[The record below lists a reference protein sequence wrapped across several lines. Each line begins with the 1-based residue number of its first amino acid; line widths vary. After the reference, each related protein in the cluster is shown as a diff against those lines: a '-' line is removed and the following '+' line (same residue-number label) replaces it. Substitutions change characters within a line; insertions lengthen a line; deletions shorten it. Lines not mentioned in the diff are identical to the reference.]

1 MVKEDTFTWKDWLF
15 ITLVFV
21 ILIGGVLWF
30 FISLERGNNDRDKI
44 YEELCSEKGL
54 ELYKSSE
61 NAPHYSKCYEIDN
74 GILRFYYAH
83 NFKGKWYLREG
94 LH

>member
-1 MVKEDTFTWKDWLF
+1 MAKEDTFTLKDWIF

-21 ILIGGVLWF
+21 ILIGGILWI
-30 FISLERGNNDRDKI
+30 FISLEKGNNNRDRI

-54 ELYKSSE
+54 ELYKSNE

-74 GILRFYYAH
+74 GILRFYYIH
-83 NFKGKWYLREG
+83 NFEGKWYLREG